1 MDIVRTEKLTKH
13 YGDVVAVEDPELHV
27 KQGEVYGFLGPNGAG
42 KITTINLLLGLVQST
57 REDVQVFGKDLSI
70 NSRLIRSQ
78 IGVLPA
84 HAKPY
89 DRLTARKH
97 VEFVS
102 RGKNAD
108 VEPDALLERVGIPD
122 AADRPAGEFSTGM
135 GQRLKLAMAL
145 VGEPE
150 LLILDEPTNG
160 LDPNG
165 ARQMREIIQAEN
177 DRGATVFFS
186 SHIMG
191 QVEAVCDR
199 VGVLNEGRLVAEDTV
214 EEIRTVA
221 SGGAELL
228 VTVDSGADRVAKRIQ
243 TANSVSAVTIDQQ
256 TQTVAITL
264 NGIDDKGR
272 AMTAVAE
279 AVVGTNTQIRDFE
292 LREETLEDAFADLTQ
307 TEVPA

>member
-1 MDIVRTEKLTKH
+1 MGIIETHALTKQ
-13 YGDVVAVEDPELHV
+13 YGDVVAVEELDLTV
-27 KQGEVYGFLGPNGAG
+27 RAGEIYGFLGHNGAG
-42 KITTINLLLGLVQST
+42 KTTTINLLLDLVRPT
-57 REDVQVFGKDLSI
+57 EGTVRVFGEELDGD
-70 NSRLIRSQ
+70 SRAIRDR

-84 HAKPY
+84 HAELY
-89 DRLTARKH
+89 DRLTAREH
-97 VEFVS
+97 IQFVD
-102 RGKNAD
+102 RVKDAGVD
-108 VEPDALLERVGIPD
+108 VDGLLARVGIPD

-191 QVEAVCDR
+191 QVDAMCDR

-214 EEIRTVA
+214 DGVREMATSGTELSVTVA
-221 SGGAELL
+221 GRP
-228 VTVDSGADRVAKRIQ
+228 DRVAEHVRP
-243 TANSVSAVTIDQQ
+243 TDGVTSVVVDR
-256 TQTVAITL
+256 QTVRIAL
-264 NGIDDKGR
+264 QSVDAKGA
-272 AMTAVAE
+272 AMNAVA
-279 AVVGTNTQIRDFE
+279 ATDARIRDFE

-307 TEVPA
+307 RTEVSA

>member
-1 MDIVRTEKLTKH
+1 MDIVRTENLTKH
-13 YGDVVAVEDPELHV
+13 YGDVVAVEDLELHV

-42 KITTINLLLGLVQST
+42 KTTTINLLLGLVQST
-57 REDVQVFGKDLSI
+57 RGDVQVFGKDLST

-102 RGKNAD
+102 RVKNAD

>member
-1 MDIVRTEKLTKH
+1 MGIIETHALTKQ
-13 YGDVVAVEDPELHV
+13 YGDVVAVEELDLTV
-27 KQGEVYGFLGPNGAG
+27 RAGEIYGFLGHNGAG
-42 KITTINLLLGLVQST
+42 KTTTINMLLDLVRPT
-57 REDVQVFGKDLSI
+57 EGTVRVFGEELDGDG
-70 NSRLIRSQ
+70 RAIRDR

-84 HAKPY
+84 HAELY
-89 DRLTARKH
+89 DRLTAREH
-97 VEFVS
+97 IQFVD
-102 RGKNAD
+102 RVKDAGVD
-108 VEPDALLERVGIPD
+108 VDGLLARVGIPD

-191 QVEAVCDR
+191 QVDAMCDR

-214 EEIRTVA
+214 DGVREMATSGTELSVTVA
-221 SGGAELL
+221 GRP
-228 VTVDSGADRVAKRIQ
+228 DRVAEHVRP
-243 TANSVSAVTIDQQ
+243 TDGVTSVVVDR
-256 TQTVAITL
+256 QTVRIAL
-264 NGIDDKGR
+264 QSVDAKGA
-272 AMTAVAE
+272 AMNAVA
-279 AVVGTNTQIRDFE
+279 ATDAQIRDFE

-307 TEVPA
+307 RTEVSA

>member
-1 MDIVRTEKLTKH
+1 MGIIETHALTKQ
-13 YGDVVAVEDPELHV
+13 YGDVVAVEELDLTV
-27 KQGEVYGFLGPNGAG
+27 RAGEIYGFLGHNGAG
-42 KITTINLLLGLVQST
+42 KTTTINMLLDLVRPT
-57 REDVQVFGKDLSI
+57 GGTVRMFGEELDADSQT
-70 NSRLIRSQ
+70 IRDR

-84 HAKPY
+84 HAELY

-97 VEFVS
+97 IQFVD
-102 RGKNAD
+102 RVKDAGVD
-108 VEPDALLERVGIPD
+108 VDALLARVGIPD

-191 QVEAVCDR
+191 QVDAMCDR

-214 EEIRTVA
+214 DGVREMATSGTELSVTVA
-221 SGGAELL
+221 GR
-228 VTVDSGADRVAKRIQ
+228 ADRVAEHVRPIDGV
-243 TANSVSAVTIDQQ
+243 TSVVADH
-256 TQTVAITL
+256 QTVRIAL
-264 NGIDDKGR
+264 QSVDAKGA
-272 AMTAVAE
+272 AMNAVA
-279 AVVGTNTQIRDFE
+279 ATDAQIRDFE

-307 TEVPA
+307 RTEVSA

>member
-1 MDIVRTEKLTKH
+1 MGIIETHALTKQ
-13 YGDVVAVEDPELHV
+13 YGDVVAVEELDLTV
-27 KQGEVYGFLGPNGAG
+27 RAGEIYGFLGHNGAG
-42 KITTINLLLGLVQST
+42 KTTTINLLLDLVRPT
-57 REDVQVFGKDLSI
+57 EGTVRVFGEELDGGG
-70 NSRLIRSQ
+70 RAIRDR

-84 HAKPY
+84 HAELY
-89 DRLTARKH
+89 DRLTAREH
-97 VEFVS
+97 IQFVD
-102 RGKNAD
+102 RVKDAGVD
-108 VEPDALLERVGIPD
+108 VDGLLTRVGIPD

-191 QVEAVCDR
+191 QVDAMCDR

-214 EEIRTVA
+214 DGVREMATSGTELSVTVA
-221 SGGAELL
+221 GRP
-228 VTVDSGADRVAKRIQ
+228 DRVAEHVRP
-243 TANSVSAVTIDQQ
+243 TDGVTSVVVDC
-256 TQTVAITL
+256 QTVRIAL
-264 NGIDDKGR
+264 QSVDAKGA
-272 AMTAVAE
+272 AMNAVA
-279 AVVGTNTQIRDFE
+279 ATDARIRDFE

-307 TEVPA
+307 RTEVSA